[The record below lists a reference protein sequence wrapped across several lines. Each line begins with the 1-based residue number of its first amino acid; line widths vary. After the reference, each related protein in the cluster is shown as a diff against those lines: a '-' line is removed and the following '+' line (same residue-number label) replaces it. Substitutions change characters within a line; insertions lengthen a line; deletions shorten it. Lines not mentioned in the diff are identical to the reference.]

1 MLRKSKVR
9 AAIIAS
15 LACASLGATAALAN
29 AGADHG
35 ATPRVRSLDARSES
49 VVLAQ
54 CRAEKISGVAGGAC
68 AALSTS
74 EAGVDP
80 ASTPALS
87 ALLQQCLA
95 AKAGQ
100 PGAPPAACTTLDH
113 ASGN

>member
-1 MLRKSKVR
+1 MLSKPKVR
-9 AAIIAS
+9 AAVIAS
-15 LACASLGATAALAN
+15 LACASLSATAALAN

-35 ATPRVRSLDARSES
+35 ARPRVRSLDARSES
-49 VVLAQ
+49 VLLAH
-54 CRAEKISGVAGGAC
+54 CRAEKISGVAGSDC
-68 AALSTS
+68 ASLSTS

-80 ASTPALS
+80 TSTPALS

-100 PGAPPAACTTLDH
+100 PGAPSAACTTLDH